1 PVRQR
6 LRGLNTIWGRT
17 MLSNTRVGFLFGVAL
32 ASGISVQ
39 APAATIFSDNFD
51 SGPLSGWTATSND
64 PAPASSPFGIL
75 LASDHF
81 VSAPNSLEA
90 HLVAVTNGITPLGSN
105 LFVDANHLFT
115 TTNGTYTFTLQ
126 DATESCQGCVIS
138 ARVLV
143 DGIVYAT
150 NSGANALLG

>member
-1 PVRQR
+1 
-6 LRGLNTIWGRT
+6 
-17 MLSNTRVGFLFGVAL
+17 
-32 ASGISVQ
+32 
-39 APAATIFSDNFD
+39 
-51 SGPLSGWTATSND
+51 
-64 PAPASSPFGIL
+64 
-75 LASDHF
+75 
-81 VSAPNSLEA
+81 

-150 NSGANALLG
+150 NSGANALLGGVVTPFSPVNFSVLLGAVVHPLSLELFKTLAINGAFKVYFDDVSIAGPTVSATPPPAGLPLFATGLGALGLLGWRRKRKGAAEAAI